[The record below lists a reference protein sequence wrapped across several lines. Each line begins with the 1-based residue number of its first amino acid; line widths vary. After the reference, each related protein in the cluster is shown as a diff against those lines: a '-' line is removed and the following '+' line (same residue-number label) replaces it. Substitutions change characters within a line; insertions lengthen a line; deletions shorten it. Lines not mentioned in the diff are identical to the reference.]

1 MSTAKPEKVMYKNPD
16 GEIFDPEGAIKRHPA
31 LATLDV
37 VLEASPSGHLVF
49 KLMASGSTMARLCQ
63 ILNAA
68 PVSGDPLRAIVDLD
82 LDTTANEA
90 EREALVDYLAAI
102 GDASTLEHVAAAYL
116 YEVTTGQPLELDV
129 HLGTDTKEF
138 AVTRIT
144 SRYDSARERL
154 SHLGKCLSSINF
166 KIPGGPKDAEPKG
179 VTIVSE
185 QRPISIEDL
194 EGHALGDGWRII
206 HALKP
211 GGNAPHGGFIL
222 EHIDKE
228 LINTAAAIV
237 GDD

>member
-1 MSTAKPEKVMYKNPD
+1 MSTAKPEKVMYKNPN

-37 VLEASPSGHLVF
+37 VLEVPPPGHLVF

-63 ILNAA
+63 ILNSA
-68 PVSGDPLRAIVDLD
+68 PVNGNPLKAIVNLWG
-82 LDTTANEA
+82 DTTVSECD
-90 EREALVDYLAAI
+90 REDILYFLSDNGY
-102 GDASTLEHVAAAYL
+102 DATLENIAAAYL
-116 YEVTTGQPLELDV
+116 HEATTNQPLELDV
-129 HLGTDTKEF
+129 HLGADAQKF

-154 SHLGKCLSSINF
+154 SHLGKCLSHINF
-166 KIPGGPKDAEPKG
+166 KTPGGPKDAEPKG

-185 QRPISIEDL
+185 QRPISIEAL

-228 LINTAAAIV
+228 LGN
-237 GDD
+237 D

>member
-31 LATLDV
+31 LASLDATLKANSSGD
-37 VLEASPSGHLVF
+37 LEFIIRAGGR
-49 KLMASGSTMARLCQ
+49 AMARLCQ
-63 ILNAA
+63 ILNSA
-68 PVSGDPLRAIVDLD
+68 PVNGNPLKAIVNLWG
-82 LDTTANEA
+82 DTTVSEC
-90 EREALVDYLAAI
+90 EREDILYFLSDNGY
-102 GDASTLEHVAAAYL
+102 DATLENIAAAYL
-116 YEVTTGQPLELDV
+116 HEATTNQPLELDV
-129 HLGTDTKEF
+129 HLGADTKEF

-144 SRYDSARERL
+144 SRYDSERERL
-154 SHLGKCLSSINF
+154 SHLGKCLSRINF
-166 KIPGGPKDAEPKG
+166 KAPGGPKDAEPKG

-185 QRPISIEDL
+185 QRPISIEAL

-228 LINTAAAIV
+228 LGN
-237 GDD
+237 D